1 MLVTVTA
8 GIFLMV
14 IGLIIWKF
22 RLIRLFGGKRAD
34 RETDE
39 AGLAKW
45 IGLNLIIIGLVI
57 SVVAIIQML
66 IFKTT
71 YTFIDFVIIIGLS
84 TRMAMGTAKFH
95 RPKGSK
101 ASSKKDRSKVKK

>member
-1 MLVTVTA
+1 MIVTITA
-8 GIFLMV
+8 GLFLMV
-14 IGLIIWKF
+14 IGILIWKLE
-22 RLIRLFGGKRAD
+22 LIRLFGGRRTD

-45 IGLNLIIIGLVI
+45 IGFNLIIIGIVI
-57 SVVAIIQML
+57 SIFAVIQML
-66 IFKTT
+66 LFQTT
-71 YTFIDFVIIIGLS
+71 YTIIDFVIIITLS

-101 ASSKKDRSKVKK
+101 GSTKKDRNKVKK